1 MEIKNSF
8 RENTGQVWKKIFKGE
23 RRVVSSRFNARTVFT
38 FGFWVVLITVIF
50 CSFLSYYRTSFLNE
64 RVNAY
69 QDETQSKIDSLN
81 EVGFTN
87 SPAGETFSKNFLMTY
102 INIPIDPEQREK
114 RNNTLQHY
122 LAEGLTLGEIE
133 NLSEFKGDRALKDIH
148 LYDVKDVQEDS
159 AKYVYRIRY
168 QLSNGVEQNKKE
180 EVNGKDSKEKT
191 ETEKIADKENP
202 IETIEVMIVV
212 PIGTDGQS
220 FNVVEQPYFQAV
232 PGDTRLTAI
241 EDKTDP
247 SKKNTQMEQ
256 EMKQF
261 VTQFFTSYTENTVDE
276 MAYLMENPE
285 SLKDTYSYK
294 GVEDFIVYEGKKKG
308 QYKVKTLV
316 HLKEDQSGVVMKLPF
331 TLIVSKEN
339 NKFYVQ
345 KLKHTIGG

>member
-8 RENTGQVWKKIFKGE
+8 KRNAGQVRKKIFKDE
-23 RRVVSSRFNARTVFT
+23 RRLVFSRFNARTVFT
-38 FGFWVVLITVIF
+38 FGFWLVLMTVIF
-50 CSFLSYYRTSFLNE
+50 CSFLSYYRTNFLNE

-81 EVGFTN
+81 KVGFTK
-87 SPAGETFSKNFLMTY
+87 SPAGETYSKNFVKTY
-102 INIPIDPEQREK
+102 INIPKDPEQREK
-114 RNNTLQHY
+114 RNNALQPY
-122 LAEGLTLGEIE
+122 LAEGLTPGEIE
-133 NLSEFKGDRALKDIH
+133 NLSEFKGERAIKDIH

-168 QLSNGVEQNKKE
+168 QLSNGVEQNKKV

-191 ETEKIADKENP
+191 ETEKIVDKENP
-202 IETIEVMIVV
+202 IETIDVMIVV

-241 EDKTDP
+241 EDKTNP
-247 SKKNTQMEQ
+247 SKKNTQIEQ
-256 EMKQF
+256 EMKRF

-276 MAYLMENPE
+276 MSYLMEKPE

-294 GVEDFIVYEGKKKG
+294 GVEDFIVYEGEKQG

-316 HLKEDQSGVVMKLPF
+316 HLKEDKSGVVMKLPF